1 MIELWDN
8 RRVHRLV
15 RTLETKVE
23 AETMIADQKVNLKRY
38 DKISAVLQDAG
49 QIENEE
55 GKVDKNEHAT
65 VNAVSY
71 QKRNQTLRS
80 ARSDGCSTHS
90 ESRTSIRLWRRM

>member
-38 DKISAVLQDAG
+38 DKISAVLQDAEG
-49 QIENEE
+49 QLENEE
-55 GKVDKNEHAT
+55 DKMDTNEHAA
-65 VNAVSY
+65 VNAVTHVDRMP
-71 QKRNQTLRS
+71 QEDPQEQTDAQLTGKALPR
-80 ARSDGCSTHS
+80 
-90 ESRTSIRLWRRM
+90 

>member
-1 MIELWDN
+1 MEI
-8 RRVHRLV
+8 
-15 RTLETKVE
+15 KIE
-23 AETMIADQKVNLKRY
+23 AETMIAGLKGNLNRN
-38 DKISAVLQDAG
+38 DKLCAVLQDAG

>member
-1 MIELWDN
+1 MEI
-8 RRVHRLV
+8 
-15 RTLETKVE
+15 KIE
-23 AETMIADQKVNLKRY
+23 AETIIAGLKGNLNRN
-38 DKISAVLQDAG
+38 DKLCAVLQDAG

-55 GKVDKNEHAT
+55 GKVDKNENAT